1 MENINKIIDKNFDE
15 EVEFLQ
21 KIISFNTVYDFNNAT
36 DEYPFGKNIS
46 DCLDYVLERSEELGF
61 ITKNIDN
68 MVGYS
73 EIGDKDGDLY
83 GILCHLDTVP
93 YNNLDN
99 WKAHPTSGA
108 IIDNEIIGRGA
119 IDNKGSVAATFYAIK
134 ALLENGVKLNKRFR
148 VILGLDEE
156 TEFRCV
162 DRYLNTEDIPK
173 YSYAP
178 DAKFPAVYGEKGILR
193 LAIKRK
199 FEAMPMEPVILLGMT
214 AGEKVNV
221 VPDKAIAYFGGKDIA
236 KIYIQL
242 EKFDRDYIKFDYFE
256 DKMIKLEIEGKA
268 VHAMNPQKGANAIQR
283 LFGVLEKLDFAPK
296 ELNLW
301 IKDMYQLFKYET
313 DGKLLGIVMTDEI
326 STPLTVN
333 LGILRYD
340 SEELQANFDIR
351 YPVTIN
357 PEYAED
363 TVCNAMKKTGTAIS
377 ILNHKQPL
385 YADKN
390 SPFVKTLLN
399 AYQSITG
406 DKSEPVVISGGTY
419 ARAFPNT
426 LAFGP
431 NMPTDEDLAHQS
443 NERISLLKLKT
454 ITKIYAKAIFDL
466 NVIEKEVIKTTK
478 IR

>member
-119 IDNKGSVAATFYAIK
+119 IDNKGSVAATFYALK
-134 ALLENGVKLNKRFR
+134 ALIDAGVKFNKRFR
-148 VILGLDEE
+148 FILGLDEE
-156 TEFRCV
+156 SGFKCV
-162 DRYLNTEDIPK
+162 NRYLNTEDIPK
-173 YSYAP
+173 CSYAP
-178 DAKFPAVYGEKGILR
+178 DAKFPAVYGEKGILS
-193 LAIKRK
+193 LAIKRG

-214 AGEKVNV
+214 AGEKVNI
-221 VPDKAIAYFGGKDIA
+221 VPDKAVAYFGGKDIA

-242 EKFDRDYIKFDYFE
+242 EKFNRDYIKFDYFE
-256 DKMIKLEIEGKA
+256 DKMIKVEIEGKA
-268 VHAMNPQKGANAIQR
+268 VHAMNPETGVNAIQR

-313 DGKLLGIVMTDEI
+313 DGKLLGINMTDEI
-326 STPLTVN
+326 STPLSLN
-333 LGILRYD
+333 FGMLRYD
-340 SEELQANFDIR
+340 SENLQANFDIR

-357 PEYAED
+357 PEYAEE
-363 TVCNAMKKTGTAIS
+363 TICNAMKKTGTAIS
-377 ILNHKQPL
+377 ILNHKIPL
-385 YADKN
+385 YVDKN
-390 SPFVKTLLN
+390 SKFVKTLLG
-399 AYQSITG
+399 AYRSVTG
-406 DKSEPVVISGGTY
+406 DNREPIVIGGGTY
-419 ARAFPNT
+419 ARAFPNA
-426 LAFGP
+426 LSFGP
-431 NMPTDEDLAHQS
+431 IMPDDEDLAHQS

-466 NVIEKEVIKTTK
+466 NVIEKEIIKTTK